1 MHQKNFGRDLSSHLQ
16 RLVLS
21 LRSIHCVD
29 FCKNFEIFLSLWLL
43 NWPGGRVDGLEGVP
57 GGLGWAVPDG

>member
-1 MHQKNFGRDLSSHLQ
+1 MGPLTAIKNFD
-16 RLVLS
+16 
-21 LRSIHCVD
+21 CVG
-29 FCKNFEIFLSLWLL
+29 FYKNFEFFLSLWLL